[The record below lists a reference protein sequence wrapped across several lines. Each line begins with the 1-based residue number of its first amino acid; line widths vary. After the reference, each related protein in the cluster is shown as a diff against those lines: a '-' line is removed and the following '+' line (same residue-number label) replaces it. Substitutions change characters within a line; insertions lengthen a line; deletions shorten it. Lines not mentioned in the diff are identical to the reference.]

1 VKTLTGR
8 VTLIVTVAAAFVLT
22 AVAVV
27 AITEVSRRERA
38 ALDRELRTTADRL
51 AAPAKRA
58 IAAPRLADRP
68 QSPLATLPGT
78 LSVRLTRDGDVVYDD
93 LRAPGV
99 PLPAQN
105 GLGTVSDKSGAHW
118 RVLSRTVRPRVQGR
132 LVVSTPLASLEQ
144 RLRDL
149 RRVIT
154 LAALAG
160 LLLLALATRALTA
173 RALRPLQGL
182 RESAASVSTARDLT
196 TRVETAGPEE
206 VDDVAHSLNAMLARL
221 ETSSAA
227 TERAL
232 EAARRFTADAGHEL
246 RTPLTSLRA
255 NVAALR
261 HVAGETNP
269 VRGEPPSPDQLG
281 AAEHARVVG
290 ELERDLVRLTALL
303 DGLQA
308 LARGDANASEHAPV
322 DLGDLADA
330 ALADARR
337 RHPGVDFAFGD
348 THELTVDGDEN
359 GLRAALDNLLEN
371 AARHGAH
378 TVRVSLEP
386 TRVIVDD
393 DGPGIAAGER
403 ERVFERFTRG
413 RGATVPGSG
422 LGLAVVAQQ
431 AELHGGRAYAET
443 APLGGARV
451 VIDMTNAATT
461 LPTSDPKGRWRR

>member
-1 VKTLTGR
+1 VRTLTGR
-8 VTLIVTVAAAFVLT
+8 VTLIVTVAAAVILA

-51 AAPAKRA
+51 ATPAKRA

-68 QSPLATLPGT
+68 QSPLAALPGT
-78 LSVRLTRDGDVVYDD
+78 LSVRLTRRGDVVYDD

-99 PLPAQN
+99 PLPGTN
-105 GLGTVSDKSGAHW
+105 GVTTVSDKSGAHW
-118 RVLSRTVRPRVQGR
+118 RVLSRTVRPRAQGR
-132 LVVSTPLASLEQ
+132 LVVSTPLAPLEQ

-149 RRVIT
+149 RRVIAF
-154 LAALAG
+154 AALAG
-160 LLLLALATRALTA
+160 LLLLALAARTLTA

-182 RESAASVSTARDLT
+182 RESAASVSTTRDLT
-196 TRVETAGPEE
+196 TRVETTGPEE

-221 ETSSAA
+221 EVSSAQ

-261 HVAGETNP
+261 HVAGETDAP
-269 VRGEPPSPDQLG
+269 RGEPVG
-281 AAEHARVVG
+281 AERLDPAEHARVVA

-308 LARGDANASEHAPV
+308 LARGDANVTAHAPV

-348 THELTVDGDEN
+348 AHELTVDGDEN

-378 TVRVSLEP
+378 TVRVNLEP
-386 TRVIVDD
+386 TRLVVDD

-403 ERVFERFTRG
+403 ERVFERFARG
-413 RGATVPGSG
+413 RRTTVPGSG

-443 APLGGARV
+443 APLGGTRI

-461 LPTSDPKGRWRR
+461 LPTSDPKGPRRR